1 MKRFPQLRLRSKFAM
16 SLVLIIAALTCVT
29 LLMVRAKVQENAR
42 QQVTTQANNSLVIFE
57 ILRHQHM
64 ATLNRRASLLATQA
78 FLSDNDTTEF
88 KDSTENPFTAS
99 AGDLVVLANQA
110 GHVLAI
116 RSGNSSFSSYAAEAL
131 LKSSLSREVSSDWW
145 VDRGRLYQVELQPI
159 GADALSKAKFGT
171 IIVGQQ
177 IDERSVQ
184 DLGRLLSGHV
194 AFRHAGQIVAG
205 TLYPFQEQELLAQSK
220 NSSPPSQVRIGDE
233 RFFATSVNL
242 TSGPSAVTLMVLK
255 SDADT
260 MAFLDKL
267 NEMLVGIA
275 VVAII
280 VGGCLVYAVSH
291 TFTEPL
297 NRLVEGV
304 HALEHGDYYY
314 EVNTKGDDE
323 VSEVALA
330 FDRMRRTL
338 LANEVDKHSLEE
350 QLRQSQKMDALGRL
364 AGGVAHDF
372 NNLLTIIKGHSG
384 LLMDYLDPNETSFK
398 NCEQIAK
405 AADRAASLTRQ
416 LLIFS
421 RGQALQPKVL
431 DLNPLI
437 ADVDKL
443 LRRLIREDIAYHFQ
457 SGPALGRIK
466 ADAGQIEQ
474 VLLNLVVNACDA
486 MPRGGKLKIQTSNIT
501 AHKGYL
507 KARPGLRLGEYVLLS
522 ASDTG
527 HGMDESTKARIF
539 EPFFTTKE
547 NGKGTGLG
555 LATVYGVVKES
566 GGFIWVDSTPGKG
579 TRFEIYFPRVYESA
593 DSLSEDLMAFRPTRV
608 DATVMVVE
616 DEAGV
621 RDLASSFLQ
630 SAGYQVLTAED
641 GAAALDIAYR
651 LGGSIDVVLTDIV
664 MPKIRGTDLAKRLRT
679 FLPNVKIIYMSGYL
693 DVKDTDIGLLVG
705 SHVLQKPFTKESVVQ
720 KVSEALN
727 QAVASTAEGRDSLP
741 APTGTI
747 FYRGGSPKSGKRP
760 RQH

>member
-1 MKRFPQLRLRSKFAM
+1 MLTSFSQLRLRSKFVM
-16 SLVLIIAALTCVT
+16 SLVLIIATLTCVT
-29 LLMVRAKVQENAR
+29 LLMVRARVQENAR
-42 QQVTTQANNSLVIFE
+42 QQITTQANNSLVIFE

-64 ATLNRRASLLATQA
+64 AVLNRRASLLATQA
-78 FLSDNDTTEF
+78 FLSDNDTSEF

-99 AGDLVVLANQA
+99 PGDLVVLANQA

-116 RSGNSSFSSYAAEAL
+116 RSGNSSFTISGAEAL
-131 LKSSLSREVSSDWW
+131 LKSSLAREVKSDWW

-159 GADALSKAKFGT
+159 GADSISKSKSGT

-194 AFRHAGQIVAG
+194 VFRRAGEVITS
-205 TLYPFQEQELLAQSK
+205 TLYPFQEQELLSQLRGAI
-220 NSSPPSQVRIGDE
+220 PPDHVHIGDDQ
-233 RFFATSVNL
+233 FFVTSVNL
-242 TSGPSAVTLMVLK
+242 TPQNAGAISLTVLK

-260 MAFLDKL
+260 VAFLDRINQL
-267 NEMLVGIA
+267 LVGLALIA
-275 VVAII
+275 VV
-280 VGGCLVYAVSH
+280 VGGCLVFAVSH

-297 NRLVEGV
+297 NRLVKGV
-304 HALEHGDYYY
+304 HALEQGDYHFDLK
-314 EVNTKGDDE
+314 TQGQDE

-338 LANEVDKHSLEE
+338 LANHGEKQSLED

-384 LLMDYLDPNETSFK
+384 LLLDFLHPADAAYK

-421 RGQALQPKVL
+421 RGQALEPKVL
-431 DLNPLI
+431 DLNPLV
-437 ADVDKL
+437 ADMDKL
-443 LRRLIREDIAYHFQ
+443 LRRLIREDIDYHFQ

-486 MPRGGKLKIQTSNIT
+486 MPRGGKLKIQTSNIS
-501 AHKGYL
+501 AHKEYL
-507 KARPGLRLGEYVLLS
+507 RARPGLQLGEYILLA
-522 ASDTG
+522 ASDSG
-527 HGMDESTKARIF
+527 HGMDEITKARIF
-539 EPFFTTKE
+539 EPFFTTKQ

-555 LATVYGVVKES
+555 LATVYGVVKEC
-566 GGFIWVDSTPGKG
+566 GGFIWVDSAPGKG
-579 TRFEIYFPRVYESA
+579 TRFELYFPRVYESIEHQIDA
-593 DSLSEDLMAFRPTRV
+593 HVQVSAIRL

-621 RDLASSFLQ
+621 RDLACSFLQ
-630 SAGYQVLTAED
+630 SAGYRVLTAEN
-641 GAAALDIAYR
+641 GEEALEIATR
-651 LGGSIDVVLTDIV
+651 LGNSIHAVLTDIV
-664 MPKIRGTDLAKRLRT
+664 MPKIRGTELAKRLRKM
-679 FLPNVKIIYMSGYL
+679 LPGVKIVYMSGYL
-693 DVKDTDIGLLVG
+693 DVKGTDMGSVIG
-705 SHVLQKPFTKESVVQ
+705 STVLQKPFTKEDLISKIADV
-720 KVSEALN
+720 L
-727 QAVASTAEGRDSLP
+727 STALISTPETSSTVRRSRSRP
-741 APTGTI
+741 
-747 FYRGGSPKSGKRP
+747 PKIGP
-760 RQH
+760 VPLA

>member
-1 MKRFPQLRLRSKFAM
+1 MKKAFPQLRLRSKFVM
-16 SLVLIIAALTCVT
+16 SLISIIAGLTCVT

-42 QQVTTQANNSLVIFE
+42 QQITTQANNSLVIFE

-78 FLSDNDTTEF
+78 FISDNDTSEF
-88 KDSTENPFTAS
+88 KSSTENPFTAS

-131 LKSSLSREVSSDWW
+131 LRSSLSREVSSDWW

-159 GADALSKAKFGT
+159 GADSPSKAKSGT

-194 AFRHAGQIVAG
+194 VFRHGGQVVTS
-205 TLYPFQEQELLAQSK
+205 TLYPFQEQELLSQLQGSK
-220 NSSPPSQVRIGDE
+220 PPSQLHIGDA
-233 RFFATSVNL
+233 RFFASSVNL
-242 TSGPSAVTLMVLK
+242 TPGPGGVSLMVLK

-267 NEMLVGIA
+267 NQLLVGLALIA
-275 VVAII
+275 IV

-297 NRLVEGV
+297 DRLVDGV
-304 HALEHGDYYY
+304 HALEQGNYYY
-314 EVNTKGDDE
+314 DLQTQGGDE

-338 LANEVDKHSLEE
+338 LTNQADKHSLEE

-384 LLMDYLDPNETSFK
+384 LLMDFLDPAETSYK
-398 NCEQIAK
+398 NCEQIAR

-431 DLNPLI
+431 DLNPLVE
-437 ADVDKL
+437 DMDKL
-443 LRRLIREDIAYHFQ
+443 LKRLIREDIVYHFQ

-486 MPRGGKLKIQTSNIT
+486 MPRGGKLKIQTSNII
-501 AHKGYL
+501 AHSEYL
-507 KARPGLRLGEYVLLS
+507 RARPGLRLGEYVMLS
-522 ASDTG
+522 ASDSG

-593 DSLSEDLMAFRPTRV
+593 DSRKDEQVGLSATRAE
-608 DATVMVVE
+608 ATVMVVE

-621 RDLASSFLQ
+621 RELACSFLQ

-641 GAAALDIAYR
+641 GAEALEIAYR
-651 LGGSIDVVLTDIV
+651 LGNSIDAVLTDIV

-679 FLPNVKIIYMSGYL
+679 FLPGVKIIYMSGYL
-693 DVKDTDIGLLVG
+693 DVKDTEIGLLVNT
-705 SHVLQKPFTKESVVQ
+705 HVLQKPFTRESVVQ
-720 KVSEALN
+720 KVSEAIS
-727 QAVASTAEGRDSLP
+727 AAAILP
-741 APTGTI
+741 SGISFT
-747 FYRGGSPKSGKRP
+747 PKA
-760 RQH
+760 

>member
-1 MKRFPQLRLRSKFAM
+1 MLTSSFSQLRLRSKFVM
-16 SLVLIIAALTCVT
+16 SLILIIAALTCVT
-29 LLMVRAKVQENAR
+29 LLMVRARVQENAR
-42 QQVTTQANNSLVIFE
+42 QQITTQANNSLVIFE

-64 ATLNRRASLLATQA
+64 AVLNRRASLLATQA
-78 FLSDNDTTEF
+78 FLSDNDTSEF

-99 AGDLVVLANQA
+99 PGDVVVLANQA

-116 RSGNSSFSSYAAEAL
+116 RSGNSSFTISAAEAL
-131 LKSSLSREVSSDWW
+131 LKSSLAREVKSDWW

-159 GADALSKAKFGT
+159 GADPFSKSKSGT

-194 AFRHAGQIVAG
+194 VFRRAGEVITS
-205 TLYPFQEQELLAQSK
+205 TLYPFQEQELLSQLKGAV
-220 NSSPPSQVRIGDE
+220 PPDRVHIGDDQ
-233 RFFATSVNL
+233 FFVTSVNL
-242 TSGPSAVTLMVLK
+242 TSQNASAISLTVLK
-255 SDADT
+255 SNADT
-260 MAFLDKL
+260 VAFLDRINQL
-267 NEMLVGIA
+267 LIGLALIA
-275 VVAII
+275 VV
-280 VGGCLVYAVSH
+280 VGGCLVFAVSH

-297 NRLVEGV
+297 NRLVKGV
-304 HALEHGDYYY
+304 HALEQGDYYFDL
-314 EVNTKGDDE
+314 KAQGQDE

-338 LANEVDKHSLEE
+338 LANQGEKQSLED

-384 LLMDYLDPNETSFK
+384 LLLDFLHPADGAYK

-421 RGQALQPKVL
+421 RGQALEPKVL
-431 DLNPLI
+431 DLNPLV
-437 ADVDKL
+437 ADMDKL
-443 LRRLIREDIAYHFQ
+443 LRRLIREDIDYHFQ

-501 AHKGYL
+501 AHKEYL
-507 KARPGLRLGEYVLLS
+507 RARPGLHMGEYILLA
-522 ASDTG
+522 ASDSG

-555 LATVYGVVKES
+555 LATVYGVVKEC

-579 TRFEIYFPRVYESA
+579 TRFELYFPRVYESIEHKVNA
-593 DSLSEDLMAFRPTRV
+593 QVQLSAIRL

-621 RDLASSFLQ
+621 RDLACSFLQ
-630 SAGYQVLTAED
+630 SAGYQVLTAEN
-641 GAAALDIAYR
+641 GEEALEIATR
-651 LGGSIDVVLTDIV
+651 LGNSIHAVLTDIV
-664 MPKIRGTDLAKRLRT
+664 MPKIRGTELAKRLRKM
-679 FLPNVKIIYMSGYL
+679 LPGVKIVYMSGYL
-693 DVKDTDIGLLVG
+693 DVKGTDMGSVIGTT
-705 SHVLQKPFTKESVVQ
+705 VLQKPFTKEELISTMADV
-720 KVSEALN
+720 L
-727 QAVASTAEGRDSLP
+727 STAIISTPEASSTVRRSRSRP
-741 APTGTI
+741 PKTG
-747 FYRGGSPKSGKRP
+747 PVP
-760 RQH
+760 MA

>member
-1 MKRFPQLRLRSKFAM
+1 MTTMLFPQLRLRSKFVM
-16 SLVLIIAALTCVT
+16 SLILIIAALTCVT

-42 QQVTTQANNSLVIFE
+42 QQITNQANNSLVIFE

-64 ATLNRRASLLATQA
+64 AVLNRRATLLATQA
-78 FLSDNDTTEF
+78 FLSDNDTSEF
-88 KDSTENPFTAS
+88 KTSTENPFTAS

-116 RSGNSSFSSYAAEAL
+116 RSGNSSFTTSAAEAL

-159 GADALSKAKFGT
+159 GADSLSKGKSGT

-184 DLGRLLSGHV
+184 DLGRLLSGQV
-194 AFRHAGQIVAG
+194 VFCHAGQAITS
-205 TLYPFQEQELLAQSK
+205 TLYPFQEQELLSQLKKTA
-220 NSSPPSQVRIGDE
+220 PPDHVHIGDD
-233 RFFATSVNL
+233 RFFVSSVNL
-242 TSGPSAVTLMVLK
+242 TPQDAGAIRLIVLK
-255 SDADT
+255 SDAET
-260 MAFLDKL
+260 MAFLNRL
-267 NEMLVGIA
+267 NELLVGLALIA
-275 VVAII
+275 VV

-297 NRLVEGV
+297 ERLVKGV

-314 EVNTKGDDE
+314 DLQTQGGDE

-338 LANEVDKHSLEE
+338 LANQADKQSLED

-384 LLMDYLDPNETSFK
+384 LLLDFLHPSTASHK

-421 RGQALQPKVL
+421 RGQALEPKVL
-431 DLNPLI
+431 DLNPLV
-437 ADVDKL
+437 ADMDKL
-443 LRRLIREDIAYHFQ
+443 LKRLIREDIAYHFQ

-501 AHKGYL
+501 AHSEYL
-507 KARPGLRLGEYVLLS
+507 RARPGLRLGEYILLS

-566 GGFIWVDSTPGKG
+566 GGFIWVDSAPGRG

-593 DSLSEDLMAFRPTRV
+593 EPRVSEQIGSCPTPV
-608 DATVMVVE
+608 EATVLVVE

-621 RDLASSFLQ
+621 RDLACAFLK

-641 GAAALDIAYR
+641 GEEALAIARR
-651 LGGSIDVVLTDIV
+651 LGNSIQAVLTDIV
-664 MPKIRGTDLAKRLRT
+664 MPKIRGTDLAKRLRKM
-679 FLPNVKIIYMSGYL
+679 LPNVKIIYMSGYL
-693 DVKDTDIGLLVG
+693 DVRDTEVGALVG
-705 SHVLQKPFTKESVVQ
+705 NHLLQKPFTKESLVG
-720 KVSEALN
+720 KVTEALN
-727 QAVASTAEGRDSLP
+727 AAVISTPEITS
-741 APTGTI
+741 
-747 FYRGGSPKSGKRP
+747 GGQVPRP
-760 RQH
+760 RISRTGSSVA